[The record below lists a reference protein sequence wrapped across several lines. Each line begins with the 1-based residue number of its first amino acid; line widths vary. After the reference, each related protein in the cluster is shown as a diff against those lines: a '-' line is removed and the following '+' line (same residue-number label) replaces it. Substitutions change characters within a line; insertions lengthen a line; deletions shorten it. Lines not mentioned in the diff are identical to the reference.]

1 MSEKKRKH
9 HTLEFKQEAL
19 KLWEDSGKSAA
30 EIERELGLAG
40 GLLYHWKSK
49 LKKNAEAEADGSAAE
64 AAEIRRLK
72 KELKR
77 VTMERDILKKAIGI
91 FSETND

>member
-1 MSEKKRKH
+1 MSKKKRKRY
-9 HTLEFKQEAL
+9 TLEFKQEAIQ
-19 KLWEDSGKSAA
+19 LWEDSGKSAT
-30 EIERELGLAG
+30 EIEKELGLAA

-49 LKKNAEAEADGSAAE
+49 LKKQAEAEADGSAVE

-77 VTMERDILKKAIGI
+77 VTMERDI
-91 FSETND
+91 